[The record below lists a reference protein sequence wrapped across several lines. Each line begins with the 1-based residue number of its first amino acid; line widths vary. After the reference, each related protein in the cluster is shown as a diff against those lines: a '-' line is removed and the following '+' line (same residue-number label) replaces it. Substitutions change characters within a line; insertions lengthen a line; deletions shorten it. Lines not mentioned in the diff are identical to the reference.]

1 MRRYLRV
8 AALPNSLCH
17 IGNDACQRT
26 RAGNCG
32 IAPHASPDAG
42 RFLGD
47 NGGSFNMFNLFHAA
61 RQMAFVG
68 AASLAAFAPAMA
80 QAQAGENANYEAL
93 AAQAGERAGDP
104 AFDYQLA
111 IAAIDAGRFGDA
123 IIALQRVLAVQP
135 DNAAARAELARAYA
149 LAGDI
154 DTAREQFATVVDD
167 PTLPDPVRQ
176 RFTGFVRQFDR
187 QIAGGGSDVSGFFDA
202 RVGYDD
208 NINTATAQDAIVIPL
223 FSFLGAGQ
231 LGAAAQA
238 QSDEYYELTGGI
250 SGVTAIGRQDR
261 LFASALGSW
270 RDNFSSGAFDQA
282 AVTATA
288 GYAHTFANRDVV
300 SLSGQVQRFWLDDDG
315 FRSSVGAIAQYTKPL
330 SGGRALSVSA
340 QWNRLNFDGDPL
352 RDADRF
358 AAGVGFVGK
367 NFAANISGGK
377 EETREQAGDAQ
388 SFGFVAANVGAEVP
402 VAKRI
407 ALVGGAAFDLR
418 RHDTSDPLFLVER
431 EDERLDVRGGVKVA
445 VLDNLFLQPS
455 ATYTRNWSNI
465 PLFDFERWTVSVG
478 ARLEF

>member
-1 MRRYLRV
+1 MNSFIRGSIQ
-8 AALPNSLCH
+8 AALLC
-17 IGNDACQRT
+17 
-26 RAGNCG
+26 AGQFALVSAAAANVQDG
-32 IAPHASPDAG
+32 RGTQSASADTESV
-42 RFLGD
+42 F
-47 NGGSFNMFNLFHAA
+47 
-61 RQMAFVG
+61 
-68 AASLAAFAPAMA
+68 
-80 QAQAGENANYEAL
+80 EAL
-93 AAQAGERAGDP
+93 YAQREARAGDP
-104 AFDYQLA
+104 AFDYQLG
-111 IAAIDAGRFGDA
+111 IAALDAGRFGEA
-123 IIALQRVLAVQP
+123 IIALQRVLALQP

-176 RFTGFVRQFDR
+176 RFTGFVRQFDK
-187 QIAGGGSDVSGFFDA
+187 QIEGGGSDVSGFVDA
-202 RVGYDD
+202 RLGYDD
-208 NINTATAQDAIVIPL
+208 NINTATAQDSIVIPL

-238 QSDEYYELTGGI
+238 QNDEYYEVTAGV

-270 RDNFSSGAFDQA
+270 RDNLSSDAFDQA
-282 AVTATA
+282 ALTATA
-288 GYAHTFANRDVV
+288 GYAHTFANRDVA
-300 SLSGQVQRFWLDDDG
+300 SLSGQVQRFWLDTDG

-330 SGGRALSVSA
+330 AKGRALSVSA

-367 NFAANISGGK
+367 TFAANISGGK
-377 EETREQAGDAQ
+377 EETLRRAGDAQ
-388 SFGFVAANVGAEVP
+388 SFGFVAANIGAEVP
-402 VAKRI
+402 VSERI

-418 RHDTSDPLFLVER
+418 RHDKSDPLFLTER
-431 EDERLDVRGGVKVA
+431 DDERLDLRAGVKVA
-445 VLDNLFLQPS
+445 VLGNFFLQPS

-478 ARLEF
+478 ARFEF